1 MKTLLS
7 KGTTNA
13 KTSKN
18 DLKTFILYLS
28 PGEQNGK
35 GINLCPKA
43 SKGCLKACLYTA
55 GRGKFT
61 NVQQARIN
69 KTEFFLDN
77 KPQFITQLAI
87 EIIKEYNKAKKGNYK
102 IAFRLNG
109 TSDLDFVYL
118 LKKYANL
125 FIEDLKEYTIFYDYT
140 KIIGKAKKYLNH
152 PNYIVTFSRSEENEK
167 EVEQALQLGINTAI
181 VFSNNL
187 PKSYKGVEVI
197 DGDVSDL
204 VMLEHKGVILGLK
217 AKGEAKK
224 DLSGFVVTS

>member
-7 KGTTNA
+7 KGTTNSKTA
-13 KTSKN
+13 KN
-18 DLKTFILYLS
+18 ELKTFILYLS
-28 PGEQNGK
+28 SGAQNSK
-35 GINLCPKA
+35 GINICPKA
-43 SKGCLKACLYTA
+43 SKGCLQSCLYTA
-55 GRGKFT
+55 GRGIFE
-61 NVQQARIN
+61 NVKEARIN

-87 EIIKEYNKAKKGNYK
+87 EIIKEYNKAKKGGYK

-125 FIEDLKEYTIFYDYT
+125 FIEDLKEYAIFYDYT

-152 PNYIVTFSRSEENEK
+152 PNYIVTFSRSEDNEK
-167 EVEQALQLGINTAI
+167 EVEEALQLGINTAI
-181 VFSNNL
+181 VFSGQL
-187 PKSYKGVEVI
+187 PKSYKGTEVV

-204 VMLEHKGVILGLK
+204 VMLDYKGIVLGLK